1 MIMNNIFSVTLYT
14 WAVRHCNTK
23 ILQGTVVS
31 GNGKG
36 AAGEGKGCQEKK
48 SGRHL

>member
-1 MIMNNIFSVTLYT
+1 MIMNNILVRLYT
-14 WAVRHCNTK
+14 WAIGQCNTK

-48 SGRHL
+48 SGGHL